1 MVQDKTTKSIF
12 NADQRA
18 IYRISELGIKN
29 GIESIK
35 DGPDYITPVNDT
47 IYLPTSNGAET
58 MTDALRESQNIV
70 NITRRINGLENN
82 LIKNNA
88 RYNFDVALK
97 CEPPLTCCFQIIT
110 WSISKL
116 PKCT

>member
-1 MVQDKTTKSIF
+1 MLTLQDGI
-12 NADQRA
+12 Q
-18 IYRISELGIKN
+18 IVISGNVGCFLGIKN
-29 GIESIK
+29 GLESIK

-82 LIKNNA
+82 LIKDNA
-88 RYNFDVALK
+88 RYNFEMPDSTQAWKVN
-97 CEPPLTCCFQIIT
+97 
-110 WSISKL
+110 KL
-116 PKCT
+116 SLIHI